1 MPDIGIIPRLHVL
14 GLQIRQMHH
23 VYEGYKNLVQRILE
37 PPKTAITNVNGFATP
52 RSMSMSLS
60 ATGPPVS
67 TKEENPV
74 VVARSARARFE
85 RLGDRLQ
92 LLILSQTKEFLAE
105 KDALMNTV
113 SPLYPN
119 FKAPTKTLQYFN
131 INAQKDSKAT
141 ARLSRAATLLAK
153 LSVVFLPVGLM
164 TSYFSVQIAD
174 LQGVYTA
181 KQYWYS
187 FAVIMSISVLAL
199 FFFSRLLMWATE
211 TLDGMV
217 KSCGMWFRYRVLRR
231 KKSGGNE
238 A

>member
-1 MPDIGIIPRLHVL
+1 
-14 GLQIRQMHH
+14 MHH

-37 PPKTAITNVNGFATP
+37 PPRTAITNVNGFATP

-67 TKEENPV
+67 TKEENPL

-113 SPLYPN
+113 RSPSLTCN
-119 FKAPTKTLQYFN
+119 TSLTSKLQYFN

-217 KSCGMWFRYRVLRR
+217 KSCGVWFRHRVLRR
-231 KKSGGNE
+231 KRES
-238 A
+238 

>member
-14 GLQIRQMHH
+14 GGQIRQMHH

-37 PPKTAITNVNGFATP
+37 PPRTAITNVNGFATP

-67 TKEENPV
+67 TKEENPL

-113 SPLYPN
+113 RSPSLTCN
-119 FKAPTKTLQYFN
+119 TSLTSKLQYFN

-217 KSCGMWFRYRVLRR
+217 KSCGVWFRHRVLRR
-231 KKSGGNE
+231 KRES
-238 A
+238 